1 MKIETEL
8 KLKPENYRNYQ
19 QLLAQIEASD
29 RTLSLLIAVCDDKR
43 LRERIIS
50 QYEAELQPEIRPY
63 RLRLDKDE
71 PSLRMAIVQLLQK
84 EEYLRHDGRA
94 VLTVTG
100 ADELLFISLKGER
113 TEQDKFFGYLQ
124 WTREGLRAFP
134 YPVVLWVTNQI
145 LVNLSEKAPDFW
157 SWRKGVFRFESETS
171 VATLPPENGQ
181 RPSLGFEEDS
191 SNFIPL
197 EDLQDLIAR
206 TEQKRGKKDPTLATL
221 YDHLGELY
229 RQRLE
234 RGEAENYPDERER
247 AFQCFY
253 KAIDLQTELGLRSD
267 LVNSLTHLGL
277 LHYFLAQYK
286 QAIDCHQKSL
296 KIAREIGDRW
306 SEGDSLI
313 NLGNAYYFL
322 GQYQP
327 AIAFY
332 QQSLEIA
339 GEIGDRQG
347 EANSL
352 GNLGIA
358 YKSLGQYQQAIEF
371 YQQSLEIK
379 REIGD
384 RQGEGA
390 SLGNLGLA
398 YHSLGQYQQAIEFHQ
413 QSLEIARE
421 IGDRQ
426 GEANSYGN
434 LGLAYQ
440 SLGEHQRAI
449 EYLLQTLDIAREI
462 GDRQG
467 EANSL
472 GDLGISYNSLGQY
485 QQAIEFHQQQ
495 LEIAREIGDKRGEA
509 NSWFNLGLALAKLNR
524 ESEAIEAY
532 RNARELY
539 QSMGLDAKVQ
549 DCDNEIE
556 RLS

>member
-1 MKIETEL
+1 MKIGTDL
-8 KLKPENYRNYQ
+8 NLKPENYRNYQ

-29 RTLSLLIAVCDDKR
+29 RTLSLLIAVCDHKR
-43 LRERIIS
+43 LRERIIN

-71 PSLRMAIVQLLQK
+71 PSLRMAIAQLLQK

-181 RPSLGFEEDS
+181 RPSLSFEEDS

-221 YDHLGELY
+221 YDRLGELY
-229 RQRLE
+229 HQRLE
-234 RGEAENYPDERER
+234 RGEAENYPDEREC
-247 AFQCFY
+247 AFQCFH

-267 LVNSLTHLGL
+267 LVNSLRHLGL
-277 LHYFLAQYK
+277 LYFFLAQYK

-296 KIAREIGDRW
+296 KVAREIGDRRVEAKSLGNLGNAYDSLGQCQLAITFHRQSLEIAREIGDRQW
-306 SEGDSLI
+306 EASSLG
-313 NLGNAYYFL
+313 NLGNAY
-322 GQYQP
+322 
-327 AIAFY
+327 
-332 QQSLEIA
+332 
-339 GEIGDRQG
+339 
-347 EANSL
+347 NSL
-352 GNLGIA
+352 GQN
-358 YKSLGQYQQAIEF
+358 SSAIEF
-371 YQQSLEIK
+371 HQQSLEIK

-384 RQGEGA
+384 RQGEA
-390 SLGNLGLA
+390 KSLGNLGNA
-398 YHSLGQYQQAIEFHQ
+398 YDSLGQYQQAIKFHQQALTIAREIGDRQWEASSLGNLGNAYNSLGQNSSAIEFHQ
-413 QSLEIARE
+413 QSLEIK
-421 IGDRQ
+421 
-426 GEANSYGN
+426 
-434 LGLAYQ
+434 
-440 SLGEHQRAI
+440 
-449 EYLLQTLDIAREI
+449 
-462 GDRQG
+462 
-467 EANSL
+467 
-472 GDLGISYNSLGQY
+472 
-485 QQAIEFHQQQ
+485 
-495 LEIAREIGDKRGEA
+495 REIGDKRGEA

-524 ESEAIEAY
+524 ESEAIDAY

-539 QSMGLDAKVQ
+539 QAMGLDEYVQ
-549 DCDNEIE
+549 KADNEIE
-556 RLS
+556 RFS